1 MPNPHFIRRHDSS
14 RCTVILKDNSPEE
27 SFLPHGYPLISHG
40 TPGVIATSGA
50 TLSVVA
56 HIAIIQTQI

>member
-14 RCTVILKDNSPEE
+14 RCTVILRDNSPEE

-40 TPGVIATSGA
+40 TPGVMATKGVILNA
-50 TLSVVA
+50 VV
-56 HIAIIQTQI
+56 HIAIRQNQI